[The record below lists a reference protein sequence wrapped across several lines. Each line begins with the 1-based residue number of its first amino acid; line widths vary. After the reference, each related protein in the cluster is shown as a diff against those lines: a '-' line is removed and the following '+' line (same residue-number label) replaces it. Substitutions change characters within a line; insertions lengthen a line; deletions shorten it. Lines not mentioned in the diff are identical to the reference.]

1 MHPGRGDSI
10 PVKFLDVRG
19 LRKHF
24 PVKRTATARREWL
37 RAVDDVSFSV
47 ERDKVFSV
55 VGESG
60 CGKSTVARL
69 VLRLMEPTAGE
80 VDFKGRNVFELTG
93 EDLKAFRR
101 SVQIIFQD
109 PFASLNPRRTVFD
122 TLAEP
127 LKIHGL
133 GQGGELKDRVVELL
147 RKVGLH
153 DVLSRYPHEFSGGQR
168 QRICIARALAVS
180 PEVIVADEPLSALDV
195 SIQAQIMNL
204 LIKLKEESS
213 LSFLFISHDLRVVEY
228 LSDEVAVMYLGRIV
242 EQGAAEDIFREPLH
256 PYTALLLSS
265 APGLDPGA
273 KKRHVPGGEVPSP
286 LNMPSGCPF
295 HPRCSRRF
303 EPCDALVPELKGE
316 SGRPVACHLW
326 NSYR

>member
-1 MHPGRGDSI
+1 M
-10 PVKFLDVRG
+10 KFLDVRG
-19 LRKHF
+19 LKKYF
-24 PVKRTATARREWL
+24 PVKRSATARQEWL

-47 ERDKVFSV
+47 ERDKVFSI

-60 CGKSTVARL
+60 CGKSTIAKL
-69 VLRLMEPTAGE
+69 VLRLMEPTSGD
-80 VDFKGRNVFELTG
+80 VDFKGRTIFDLKG
-93 EDLKAFRR
+93 EDLKTFRR
-101 SVQIIFQD
+101 SMQIIFQD
-109 PFASLNPRRTVFD
+109 PFASLNPRRTVFA
-122 TLAEP
+122 TLTEP

-133 GQGGELKDRVVELL
+133 AQGGELKDRVVELL

-153 DVLSRYPHEFSGGQR
+153 DVLNRYPHEFSGGQR

-204 LIKLKEESS
+204 LIRLKEESS

-228 LSDEVAVMYLGRIV
+228 LSDEVAVMYLGKIV
-242 EQGAAEDIFREPLH
+242 EQGPAEEMFRAPLH
-256 PYTALLLSS
+256 PYTVLLLSS

-273 KKRHVPGGEVPSP
+273 KKKHVPGGEVPSP
-286 LNMPSGCPF
+286 LNMPPGCPF
-295 HPRCSRRF
+295 HPRCPKRF
-303 EPCDALVPELKGE
+303 EPCDVLVPELKSE
-316 SGRPVACHLW
+316 QGRPVACHLW